1 MLMIIRDIFVLFY
14 QAVLFGIGFGT
25 AGLAAHLGGA
35 LVAGAFAVDALIPTA
50 IIFFAVVA
58 ALASAGSRF
67 WPDTRMPDPFL

>member
-1 MLMIIRDIFVLFY
+1 MMILRDIVVLLY

-35 LVAGAFAVDALIPTA
+35 FVAGAFGVDELIPGA

-58 ALASAGSRF
+58 LLARIGSRF
-67 WPDTRMPDPFL
+67 WPETWMPSPFL